1 MMIVYKGE
9 PWKELNIRMESV
21 TRKEVM
27 RVAKDFGA
35 ALFESKERKALKQAE
50 ADFRNNKEARSLLSD
65 YQLRQR
71 VVQMA
76 RMRGAGVPEE
86 EMVELNKLE
95 AKVKSDAL
103 IKNLIERRE
112 KFQEKMRTLNT
123 EISGLLGIDFSA
135 NSSTGGCC

>member
-1 MMIVYKGE
+1 
-9 PWKELNIRMESV
+9 MESV

-35 ALFESKERKALKQAE
+35 ALFESKEHKALKQAE
-50 ADFRNNKEARSLLSD
+50 AAFRNNKEARSLLSD

-86 EMVELNKLE
+86 EMTALNKLE